1 MARQLLLAALPLSL
15 GLVLVGCTATVPPP
29 PSPPPPLVQ
38 VSAPVTEEVTD
49 YEEFTGKTEALKFV
63 QVKARVTGYLDEIL
77 FKDGAEVKKN
87 QVLFQ
92 IDPRPLK
99 ATMAQTDA
107 TLRQSEAHLKRLNRD
122 FTRATDLQLRKAISQ
137 QDYDQIAGDRDEAEA
152 AVGVAR
158 ANRNLARINL
168 DFARVTAP
176 ISGRI
181 SRRMVDP
188 GNLVKADDM
197 VLTTI
202 AYLDSLYVYFD
213 IDERTFLHIQ
223 KLVKEKKMPSLG
235 DHGAVVDL
243 GLADEK
249 GYSLQ
254 GTVDFEDNSLDPA
267 TGTFRVRAVVD
278 NRDRLLSPGLFV
290 RVRLPLGRPHRAL
303 LVAEQALGTDQG
315 KKFVWIV
322 GADKKVQKRR
332 FVTVGRVHHGLREIL
347 GGLDLKPGEQVIV
360 RGLQRVRPE
369 TVVNLK
375 DVPMPRAS
383 LKSEI
388 RNPKQAQRSNP

>member
-1 MARQLLLAALPLSL
+1 
-15 GLVLVGCTATVPPP
+15 
-29 PSPPPPLVQ
+29 
-38 VSAPVTEEVTD
+38 VSDPVTREVTD
-49 YEEFTGKTEALKFV
+49 YEEFTGKTEALRFV
-63 QVKARVTGYLDEIL
+63 EVKARVTGYLDEFL
-77 FKDGAEVKKN
+77 FKDGAEVKKG

-92 IDPRPLK
+92 IDPRPLR
-99 ATMAQTDA
+99 ATLAQTEA
-107 TLRQSEAHLKRLNRD
+107 TLRQSEAHLRRLSRD
-122 FTRATDLQLRKAISQ
+122 FTRAQDLLRRKAISQ

-168 DFARVTAP
+168 EFARVTAP

-202 AYLDSLYVYFD
+202 AYLDTLYVYFD
-213 IDERTFLHIQ
+213 IDERTFLHIRKLIQ
-223 KLVKEKKMPSLG
+223 KDKIPSVC
-235 DHGAVVDL
+235 DNAAPVDL

-249 GYSLQ
+249 GYSLR
-254 GTVDFEDNSLDPA
+254 GTVDFEDNRLDPA

-278 NRDRLLSPGLFV
+278 NRDRTLSPGLFV
-290 RVRLPLGRPHRAL
+290 RVRLPIGRPHRAV

-315 KKFVWIV
+315 KKFVWVV
-322 GADKKVQKRR
+322 GPDKKVQKRR
-332 FVTVGRVHHGLREIL
+332 FVTVGRVHSGLREIV
-347 GGLDLKPGEQVIV
+347 GGLNLKPGERVIV

-369 TVVNLK
+369 SVVNPQP
-375 DVPMPRAS
+375 VPMPGQKAKPQIPITK
-383 LKSEI
+383 LEA
-388 RNPKQAQRSNP
+388 RNPKSETRNPYQAQTSKGQ